1 MNKEIEEII
10 VKSFFNKGI
19 QQRMLFELSSSKKR
33 GDAIGRLNHNYLDTL
48 RNEFMFEIPK
58 PNSDPEEIEKLIKEQ
73 GAGKNCYVMSWH
85 SGVDGKE
92 LPLKT
97 AIEELIWYGM
107 PSIISCIHGKL
118 AYFQAEQ
125 DFGSPPRFM
134 LKRTL
139 LK

>member
-1 MNKEIEEII
+1 MDKEIEEII
-10 VKSFFNKGI
+10 VKSFFNKRI
-19 QQRMLFELSSSKKR
+19 QQRVLFELSSSKKR

-48 RNEFMFEIPK
+48 RNEFMIEIPK
-58 PNSDPEEIEKLIKEQ
+58 PNSDPDEIEKLMKEQ
-73 GAGKNCYVMSWH
+73 GAGKNCYVMS
-85 SGVDGKE
+85 SDSEMDGKE
-92 LPLKT
+92 LPLTT

-125 DFGSPPRFM
+125 SYGPPPRFI

-139 LK
+139 